1 MCMCVC
7 VCKVYIFIY
16 VYIFIFILININI
29 YLNMVSSDLS
39 SYQAIIKSANSLRSF
54 NRWSQRSTV
63 LLCPSN
69 VGAPSHSGTV
79 IIGWLFILPTI
90 LFSSMVIT
98 TKALSMMEIPTYLTE
113 IHMLLQIVGGITS
126 LMKSWKSL
134 VNYGEIIIS

>member
-39 SYQAIIKSANSLRSF
+39 SYHAIIKSANSLRSF

-79 IIGWLFILPTI
+79 IIG
-90 LFSSMVIT
+90 
-98 TKALSMMEIPTYLTE
+98 
-113 IHMLLQIVGGITS
+113 
-126 LMKSWKSL
+126 
-134 VNYGEIIIS
+134 

>member
-1 MCMCVC
+1 MCMCVCVC

-29 YLNMVSSDLS
+29 YLNMVSSNLS

-79 IIGWLFILPTI
+79 IIG
-90 LFSSMVIT
+90 
-98 TKALSMMEIPTYLTE
+98 
-113 IHMLLQIVGGITS
+113 
-126 LMKSWKSL
+126 
-134 VNYGEIIIS
+134 

>member
-1 MCMCVC
+1 MCMCVCVC

-29 YLNMVSSDLS
+29 YLNMVSSNLS
-39 SYQAIIKSANSLRSF
+39 CYQAIIKSANSLRSF

-113 IHMLLQIVGGITS
+113 IHMLLQIVEGITS
-126 LMKSWKSL
+126 LMKS
-134 VNYGEIIIS
+134 